1 MSPPSIRCSAV
12 QCVAVLCNPLVY
24 AGQVLSTVLD
34 VANDDEAR
42 RFDPAGPELVYVQV
56 ADDIAGQ
63 IGRGELTRDA
73 RLPGEQDL
81 ADEYG
86 VSKATARRAVREL
99 RDRGLVR
106 TVPYKGTYV
115 I

>member
-1 MSPPSIRCSAV
+1 MDPP
-12 QCVAVLCNPLVY
+12 Q
-24 AGQVLSTVLD
+24 
-34 VANDDEAR
+34 
-42 RFDPAGPELVYVQV
+42 FDPAGPELAYVQV
-56 ADDIAGQ
+56 ADVIAGM
-63 IGRGELTRDA
+63 IERGELTRDA
-73 RLPGEQDL
+73 RLPGEQDM